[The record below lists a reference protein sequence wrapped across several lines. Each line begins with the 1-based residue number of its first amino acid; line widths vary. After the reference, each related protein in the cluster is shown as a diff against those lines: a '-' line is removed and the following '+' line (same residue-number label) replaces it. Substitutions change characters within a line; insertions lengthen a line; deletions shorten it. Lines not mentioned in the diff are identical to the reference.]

1 MRLPG
6 GGGSHISMAISG
18 AMFAIVGWIII
29 GQLGLTGPMQT
40 VVRSL
45 FMGIVVSIMG
55 LGQYWLQKR
64 SQRKPAGEGQAAGA
78 APDQDINFF
87 IKAAE
92 QRLASSPLGAEA
104 KLSTLPVVF
113 LLGASGSAKTSTL
126 VHSGIEPDLLAGQ
139 VYQDSL
145 IIPTGS
151 VNLWLAQRSVFVE
164 AGGKLLGDRESWIH
178 LIKKTQPPKLRSLFS
193 RGKQAPRAAVACI
206 DGEMLLK
213 SGAEDALNTLARNLN
228 ARLGEISQTL
238 GIRLPVYVL
247 ITRVDRMGYFGD
259 FVANLS
265 DEESTQVVGS
275 TLPIRDNIAAG
286 VYAEEESKRLTA
298 AFNELFFSLC
308 DKRLPMLEREH
319 DAEKQ
324 PAVYEFPREFR
335 KLRNLLVKFLG
346 DVGRP
351 SQLHASPFLRG
362 FYFSGVRPKVVKET
376 ALSPTSPG
384 TQSFGRGSLGMSD
397 DPLGL
402 DGPKQ
407 PQQKVQSVRT
417 RRVPQWIFLGHLF
430 SSVILK
436 DRAAQGASG
445 SSARTELMR
454 RILMMGACG
463 LLFFWAIAMTSSY
476 FGNRALEQKVI
487 QATRGIGAGE
497 GGGASEGLP
506 SVDALRRLDTL
517 RESVELLSR
526 YEQEG
531 APWALRWGLYVGSD
545 MYPSAR
551 KIYFNRFH
559 KLLFGATQTSLLA
572 WLKKLPDR
580 PGPTD
585 EYRPSYDTLKG
596 YLITTSHPDKSTR
609 QFLSP
614 LLSERWAAN
623 RPIDQERAA
632 LARRQFDFYADELR
646 IANPFSK
653 ENDAEA
659 IERARYYLS
668 QFNAAESIYQFMLA
682 EASRQKPGVNFNK
695 QFPGSASYV
704 VNNRDV
710 TGAFTADGWKFMQ
723 EAIRNLKR
731 FFGGEQWVL
740 GEKAYGDLDPSKLEP
755 ILRDRYH
762 KDFIGN
768 WRQYLAN
775 SQVVR
780 FGSIADAAQK
790 LGQLSGNSSFLLT
803 LFCVASN
810 HTSAATVEEVKAP
823 YQPLHFVEPSPCTDR
838 YVQPNNQP
846 YVSALVGL
854 QAAMDRVAKTTGNEI
869 PEDLVNATLNEA
881 TNAYRV
887 TRTIAQQF
895 RVDRDGNV
903 HGMVQKLMEDP
914 IRYAEGVLGNLG
926 PKQLNSAG
934 GSFCRDFAKL
944 SSKYPFN
951 TASRSDATMEEV
963 NSILNPS
970 AGRLEMLYQQHLKP
984 HIEKQGGQWI
994 RKADSR
1000 INITPA
1006 FLNYFNRIMALRDA
1020 MYREGG
1026 NDPKLAYNMR
1036 ALQAE
1041 GLRGVTLTLDGQT
1054 LKASGK
1060 GGEARDFTWP
1070 GGSARGANLSG
1081 NMGGGDLGFIV
1092 YDALWAAFRFF
1103 GDADRFAESGNTY
1116 RLEWVP
1122 RQGQS
1127 GQPMTISGGKPLTI
1141 PFQLDLKGAPPIFR
1155 KGYLS
1160 SLNCVSEV
1168 AR

>member
-1 MRLPG
+1 MRMPG
-6 GGGSHISMAISG
+6 GAGTHIGFAISS
-18 AMFAIVGWIII
+18 AMFAVVGWIVI
-29 GQLGLTGPMQT
+29 GKMGLTGPMQQ

-45 FMGIVVSIMG
+45 FMGVVVSLMG
-55 LGQYWLQKR
+55 IGHWWLQKR
-64 SQRKPAGEGQAAGA
+64 SQQKRADGQAAAGA
-78 APDQDINFF
+78 APDQDIDFF
-87 IKAAE
+87 VKAAE
-92 QRLASSPLGAEA
+92 QRLAASPLGAEA

-113 LLGASGSAKTSTL
+113 LVGATGSAKTSTL

-145 IIPTGS
+145 IVPTNP
-151 VNLWLAQRSVFVE
+151 VNLWLAQRSIFIE
-164 AGGKLLGDRESWIH
+164 AGGKLTAARDAWIH
-178 LIKKTQPPKLRSLFS
+178 LIKRTQPGRLRNLFS
-193 RGKQAPRAAVACI
+193 RAKQVPRAAVAYV
-206 DGEMLLK
+206 DGELFLK
-213 SGAEDALNTLARNLN
+213 PGAEETLTTLARTLN

-247 ITRVDRMGYFGD
+247 ITRLDRMGYFGD

-275 TLPIRDNIAAG
+275 TLPIRENVAVG

-308 DKRLPMLEREH
+308 DKRLPMLEREN
-319 DAEKQ
+319 DPAKQ
-324 PAVYEFPREFR
+324 PNVYEFPREFR
-335 KLRNLLVKFLG
+335 KLRNLLVKFLV

-376 ALSPTSPG
+376 ALSATSPG
-384 TQSFGRGSLGMSD
+384 TQSFGRGALGMAD

-407 PQQKVQSVRT
+407 AQQKVQSVRT

-436 DRAAQGASG
+436 DAAAQGASG
-445 SSARTELMR
+445 TSARTELTR
-454 RILMMGACG
+454 RILLMGACG
-463 LLFFWAIAMTSSY
+463 LLAFWAFALTISY
-476 FGNRALEQKVI
+476 FGNRALEQQVI
-487 QATRGIGAGE
+487 EATRGIGASE
-497 GGGASEGLP
+497 GGGAAEGLP

-526 YEQEG
+526 YEREG
-531 APWALRWGLYVGSD
+531 APWRIRWGLYVGSD

-551 KIYFNRFH
+551 KIYFSRFH
-559 KLLFGATQTSLLA
+559 KLLFGATQASLLE
-572 WLKKLPDR
+572 WLRKLPDR
-580 PGPTD
+580 PGPND

-609 QFLSP
+609 EFLSP
-614 LLSERWAAN
+614 LLHERWAAG
-623 RPIDQERAA
+623 REIDQERSL
-632 LARRQFDFYADELR
+632 LARRQFDFYAEELR

-653 ENDAEA
+653 DNDGEA

-695 QFPGSASYV
+695 QFPGSAAYV
-704 VNNRDV
+704 INNREV
-710 TGAFTADGWKFMQ
+710 MGAFTADGWKFMQ

-731 FFGGEQWVL
+731 FFGGERWVL
-740 GEKAYGDLDPSKLEP
+740 GDKAYGDLDPSKLEP
-755 ILRDRYH
+755 ILRERYH

-768 WRQYLAN
+768 WREYLAN
-775 SQVVR
+775 SQIAR
-780 FGSIADAAQK
+780 FGSIQDAANK
-790 LGQLSGNSSFLLT
+790 LAQLSGNTSYLLT
-803 LFCVASN
+803 LFCVAST
-810 HTSAATVEEVKAP
+810 HTSQVTVEDVKAP
-823 YQPLHFVEPSPCTDR
+823 YQPLHHVEPAPCTDR

-854 QAAMDRVAKTTGNEI
+854 QAAMDRVAKSSGPEI

-895 RVDRDGNV
+895 RVDREGNV

-934 GSFCRDFAKL
+934 GGFCREFARL

-951 TASRSDATMEEV
+951 TSSNQDASLEEV
-963 NSILNPS
+963 NSILNPNS
-970 AGRLEMLYQQHLKP
+970 GRLEALYQQHLRP
-984 HIEKQGGQWI
+984 HLDKQGTQWV

-1006 FLNYFNRIMALRDA
+1006 FLLFFNRIMALRDA
-1020 MYREGG
+1020 LYHDGSP
-1026 NDPKLAYNMR
+1026 DPKLVYNMR
-1036 ALQAE
+1036 ALAAE
-1041 GLRGVTLTLDGQT
+1041 GMRGVTLTLDGQT
-1054 LKASGK
+1054 LKGSGK

-1070 GGSARGANLSG
+1070 GSSQRGANLSG
-1081 NMGGGDLGFIV
+1081 NLGGGDLGFIV
-1092 YDALWAAFRFF
+1092 YDGLWAAFRFF

-1127 GQPMTISGGKPLTI
+1127 GQPMTIGGGKPLTI